1 MENDF
6 TCEKYHSILCKEV
19 PDFLRKYFNLG
30 LLTRLDKIGLL
41 CGTDW
46 TPLFKNKFFYSRFNH
61 SLGVALIIWNFTHD
75 KKQSIAGL
83 LHDVSTPAFSHV
95 VDFKNGDALKQ
106 ESTESLNENLI
117 LNDKSLKEKLALDGL
132 VPSDVKNY
140 HLFPIADNEMP
151 GLSADRLEYM
161 YPSGAALNSVW
172 SLDEVKKN
180 YSSIEILKNE
190 KNELE
195 LGFIDEKEALL
206 YTEKFCDIS
215 LILQHNEDKIA
226 MQLLADILSCAIKN
240 NLFSEDDLYLK
251 SEEEIIYYFDDLLQQ
266 NVNENFSRLYKL
278 FRYSEKIIR
287 SDKEIENAYCINLQ
301 VKKRYVDPLVKISF
315 NRSERISKINS
326 KAQKIIQDFFAFKD
340 SDFAGIKYF

>member
-6 TCEKYHSILCKEV
+6 TCENYHSILCKEV

-172 SLDEVKKN
+172 SLEEVKKN

-195 LGFIDEKEALL
+195 LGFVDEKEALL
-206 YTEKFCDIS
+206 YTEKFFCVAPGDFIISIPRDFTICDSAIQKS
-215 LILQHNEDKIA
+215 GEFPCHTAIGGDHVRTEVKSILK
-226 MQLLADILSCAIKN
+226 
-240 NLFSEDDLYLK
+240 F
-251 SEEEIIYYFDDLLQQ
+251 LQ
-266 NVNENFSRLYKL
+266 ES
-278 FRYSEKIIR
+278 
-287 SDKEIENAYCINLQ
+287 
-301 VKKRYVDPLVKISF
+301 
-315 NRSERISKINS
+315 ISKFRIPGKGVVAAS
-326 KAQKIIQDFFAFKD
+326 
-340 SDFAGIKYF
+340 G